1 MLDKIF
7 FLLSMIIIF
16 YLTIRCLQKFTYSDD
31 TLNGF
36 IIQFQTNFIEEILPL
51 EISQNS
57 SECPSNFKDLI
68 INNNWPGSFSGCG
81 CKSENKYEFYS
92 NFCPKENCLN
102 IEEIQMRNLSN
113 FNKIHL
119 CVKRGEK
126 NYEQLMKNIIP
137 KNNIS
142 MCINNTHRIC
152 GFIDNLENVLCLNN
166 NLKCP
171 VTNFFIS
178 NDFNEVENY
187 KKKDEFCNVFSL
199 NNSNIFVV
207 VSHSDINI
215 LPKNK
220 ILNIFKV
227 DFSQPCLNLQ
237 KSPDS
242 ELLFDL
248 IKNRY
253 DLSCDKFKN
262 GSDRLDYL
270 FNFYGKSLY
279 LDYLK
284 DNFFN
289 ELYEKIYNV
298 FNINIDNIFI
308 NLYAKT
314 FPGWNYNCM
323 KKNDEK
329 TLKNFLI
336 SNEILNKLSFYVIIH
351 AFIVITILIGIGICA
366 FYFVNNFEKLFYF
379 SILGF
384 IILNLIYPIQVISNA
399 NWIVNNITDKNGNYC
414 GDSSLNIMLKRI
426 SESCN
431 SLINCYIVILCIT
444 VLNLIIFIFILN
456 AWIKPTIKEIQER
469 LIQLRE
475 YA

>member
-1 MLDKIF
+1 
-7 FLLSMIIIF
+7 
-16 YLTIRCLQKFTYSDD
+16 
-31 TLNGF
+31 
-36 IIQFQTNFIEEILPL
+36 
-51 EISQNS
+51 
-57 SECPSNFKDLI
+57 
-68 INNNWPGSFSGCG
+68 
-81 CKSENKYEFYS
+81 
-92 NFCPKENCLN
+92 
-102 IEEIQMRNLSN
+102 MRNLPN
-113 FNKIHL
+113 FNRIHL

-126 NYEQLMKNIIP
+126 NYEKLMKNIIP

-171 VTNFFIS
+171 VTNFFITS
-178 NDFNEVENY
+178 DFNEIENY
-187 KKKDEFCNVFSL
+187 KKKDEFCNIFSL

-227 DFSQPCLNLQ
+227 DFSQPCLNLE

-253 DLSCDKFKN
+253 DLSCDKYKN
-262 GSDRLDYL
+262 GSDRIDYL
-270 FNFYGKSLY
+270 FNYYGKSLY

-284 DNFFN
+284 DNFFY
-289 ELYEKIYNV
+289 ELYEKIYKV
-298 FNINIDNIFI
+298 FNINIDNIYI

-323 KKNDEK
+323 KKNDE

-351 AFIVITILIGIGICA
+351 AFIVIIILIGIGICA

-475 YA
+475 YN